1 MEQYAHVKQ
10 SVFTAGLP
18 VAASY
23 DGKLM
28 IDDGSLHTDSV
39 STLLINVIET
49 SLNIFSFKSI
59 FDYINKL
66 TLFGNKSFH

>member
-28 IDDGSLHTDSV
+28 IDSGSLHMDSV
-39 STLLINVIET
+39 STHLMNVMESRIVNFV
-49 SLNIFSFKSI
+49 SKKI
-59 FDYINKL
+59 
-66 TLFGNKSFH
+66 